1 MDKENKV
8 LTKIETDLTDLNRM
22 RDTINYISVNG
33 YSLEEAQ
40 KKVALDNEIKE
51 INILNITKYG
61 DPDDFQIPDIQE
73 Y

>member
-1 MDKENKV
+1 MWEYI
-8 LTKIETDLTDLNRM
+8 LTREASKDFARLD
-22 RDTINYISVNG
+22 G
-33 YSLEEAQ
+33 AQ